1 MKSNVYFFNLLKF
14 VSCLILAAALFFPT
28 PGSVVKAASSITL
41 RSTTT
46 GTNGTGA
53 TSLVLTTPAGTQLGD
68 VLIAQVVVNSAST
81 VITTPPGWTLIL
93 TTKTSSVF
101 EQATYYKAATASEPA
116 STSWTFG
123 ASQPA
128 TGGIAG
134 FIGVNTASPI
144 DGSSGKFN
152 ANTAPATF
160 TQITTSVPNDMLLAF
175 VGVGG
180 NTTVTPPSGFTEDY
194 DVKDTAAGNGRTA
207 EMSQSLKATTGLT
220 AVGTGKEDTLTVS
233 NLTQLIALKAAG
245 N

>member
-1 MKSNVYFFNLLKF
+1 M
-14 VSCLILAAALFFPT
+14 
-28 PGSVVKAASSITL
+28 AS
-41 RSTTT
+41 
-46 GTNGTGA
+46 
-53 TSLVLTTPAGTQLGD
+53 
-68 VLIAQVVVNSAST
+68 
-81 VITTPPGWTLIL
+81 
-93 TTKTSSVF
+93 
-101 EQATYYKAATASEPA
+101 
-116 STSWTFG
+116 
-123 ASQPA
+123 
-128 TGGIAG
+128 